1 MTPRYRTEQLSERTW
16 PAFEK
21 LFSGGNGW
29 DFCWC
34 MAHQRGPHPSRQA
47 FRTRA
52 EVSVQNHQR
61 KLQLVQQGRAH
72 GILVFADA
80 EPVGWCQYGSSDELV
95 ALPNSPSTDTHLWR
109 ITCFVVEKKH
119 RRTGVARLALHAAL
133 NAIRASGGGLV
144 EAYPVAGWTHGSDAS
159 SGPVNV
165 RGVGLVGRAW
175 GKNLYTGTV
184 SMFEAEGFEAV
195 GVCGS
200 SSQRVRD
207 EGAAGDHVIMRKTL

>member
-1 MTPRYRTEQLSERTW
+1 
-16 PAFEK
+16 
-21 LFSGGNGW
+21 
-29 DFCWC
+29 
-34 MAHQRGPHPSRQA
+34 
-47 FRTRA
+47 
-52 EVSVQNHQR
+52 VSVQNHRR
-61 KLQLVQQGRAH
+61 KQQLVQQGRAH
-72 GILVFADA
+72 GILVFAED

-95 ALPNSPSTDTHLWR
+95 GLPNSPTADTHLWR

-119 RRTGVARLALHAAL
+119 RRTGVARLSLHAAL

-159 SGPVNV
+159 SRPVNV
-165 RGVGLVGRAW
+165 RGAGLVGRVW

-200 SSQRVRD
+200 SSRRVRD
-207 EGAAGDHVIMRKTL
+207 EGAAGDHVVMRKTV